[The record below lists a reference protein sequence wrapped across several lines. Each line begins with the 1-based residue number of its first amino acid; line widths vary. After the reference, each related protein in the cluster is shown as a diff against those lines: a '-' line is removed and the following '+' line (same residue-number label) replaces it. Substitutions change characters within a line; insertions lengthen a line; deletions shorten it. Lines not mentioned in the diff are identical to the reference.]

1 MTITRPGTT
10 DVQQRTVSLTID
22 GRSLTVAEGT
32 TIWQAARDVGID
44 IPTLCHDGRA
54 GTGDGHIV
62 CSVPA
67 AVCARLWASGRPSG
81 SRPRSA

>member
-1 MTITRPGTT
+1 MTITRPGMT

-44 IPTLCHDGRA
+44 IPTLCHDERYDPVG
-54 GTGDGHIV
+54 V
-62 CSVPA
+62 
-67 AVCARLWASGRPSG
+67 
-81 SRPRSA
+81 